1 MTINKL
7 NDYAIKIY
15 LDKNDMDRFDIN
27 FAYIDAECIK
37 NLILILSDEI
47 NELYVEVFS
56 KKNGC
61 LIFISCSS
69 KISEKRRIRKNII
82 CQFENFDSL
91 KGLCDYLSI
100 NFPSSIKFS
109 KLYCNNHY
117 IRLILGIKDDL
128 DKIVKI
134 SSSYGIIIS
143 GNEINTGAT
152 NEYFKCV
159 YDEEAVEKVSLFTSE

>member
-27 FAYIDAECIK
+27 FAYIDTECIK

-47 NELYVEVFS
+47 NELLGIVINNEKLYVEVFS

-69 KISEKRRIRKNII
+69 TLYV
-82 CQFENFDSL
+82 SL
-91 KGLCDYLSI
+91 KILS
-100 NFPSSIKFS
+100 P
-109 KLYCNNHY
+109 
-117 IRLILGIKDDL
+117 
-128 DKIVKI
+128 
-134 SSSYGIIIS
+134 
-143 GNEINTGAT
+143 
-152 NEYFKCV
+152 
-159 YDEEAVEKVSLFTSE
+159 